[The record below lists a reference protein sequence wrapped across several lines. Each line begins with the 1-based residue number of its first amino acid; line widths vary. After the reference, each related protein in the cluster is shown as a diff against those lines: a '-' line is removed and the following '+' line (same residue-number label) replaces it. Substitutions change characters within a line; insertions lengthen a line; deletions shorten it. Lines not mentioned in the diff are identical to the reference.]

1 MQNTATRPFA
11 NSTMGRVGKD
21 RCRET
26 FFRCCD
32 IVEADFAKGWRS
44 MRKIKIVADSS
55 ANIQSLEKIPF
66 GSAPLKIITAER
78 EFADD
83 LNLNVDQMVEFF
95 DSYKGKSKTSC
106 PNPADWLEAFGD
118 ADEVYCVAI
127 TSGLSGSYNAACIA
141 KEMYETENAG
151 KQICVIDSLSA
162 GPELALI
169 VEKLEEY
176 IDADMSFGEICEKIK
191 AYQQQTGL
199 TFMLESL
206 KNFAAN
212 GRVSPAVAK
221 ITGVLGIR
229 IVGIASQQGTLEPTD
244 KCRGEKKALDAL
256 LKNMTEA
263 GLHKGKVRIA
273 HCWNEEAANALAQR
287 INSVFPEVD
296 VQITKCLGLCSYYAE
311 KGGLLIGFEK
321 F

>member
-1 MQNTATRPFA
+1 
-11 NSTMGRVGKD
+11 
-21 RCRET
+21 
-26 FFRCCD
+26 
-32 IVEADFAKGWRS
+32 

-55 ANIQSLEKIPF
+55 ANLQKLEKTAF
-66 GSAPLKIITAER
+66 GAAPLKIITAER
-78 EFADD
+78 EFVDD
-83 LNLNVDQMVEFF
+83 CHLNVEEMINFF
-95 DSYKGKSKTSC
+95 DQYKGKSKTSC

-141 KEMYETENAG
+141 KQMYETENEG
-151 KQICVIDSLSA
+151 KRVCVIDSLSA

-176 IDADMSFGEICEKIK
+176 IEQDFSFKDICEKI
-191 AYQQQTGL
+191 AQYQQQTGL

-221 ITGVLGIR
+221 VAGVLGIR
-229 IVGIASQQGTLEPTD
+229 VVGRASDQGTLEPTN
-244 KCRGEKKALDAL
+244 KCRGEGKALDAL
-256 LKNMTEA
+256 LNNLSHA
-263 GLHKGKVRIA
+263 GLCKGKVRIA
-273 HCWNEEAANALAQR
+273 HCQNEKAANILKEKIKAL
-287 INSVFPEVD
+287 FPETD
-296 VQITKCLGLCSYYAE
+296 VEISKCLGLCSYYAE